1 MSAYPA
7 SVYDR
12 PLPAFS
18 DPDAYRFHNPAAIRF
33 AVARFV
39 VQMLAGKAIWAMV
52 SVFAPRACR
61 NDRTA
66 ADFAIEAL
74 CTGVVAMIAR

>member
-7 SVYDR
+7 SVDNR

-18 DPDAYRFHNPAAIRF
+18 YPDAYRFHNSTAARF
-33 AVARFV
+33 AVAWFI
-39 VQMLAGKAIWAMV
+39 VQMHARKAIWAMV

-61 NDRTA
+61 NDRTPA
-66 ADFAIEAL
+66 GFAFEAF
-74 CTGVVAMIAR
+74 CTGVVAIIAC